1 MLDLDGG
8 DADGDESYTLLSIRY
23 RMDNM
28 GSIPQMSSRILMTFL
43 LSLFIG
49 EEMEAQGSYIL
60 SIL

>member
-1 MLDLDGG
+1 MIDPDGG
-8 DADGDESYTLLSIRY
+8 NADGDESYTLLSINY

-28 GSIPQMSSRILMTFL
+28 GSIPHMSSQILMTFL
-43 LSLFIG
+43 LSLFTG